1 MMYLITDL
9 NMVESYGCIKADN
22 GEDALKEFAL
32 SKGFDDLME
41 FTSTWPMFADDL
53 IAVQLH

>member
-1 MMYLITDL
+1 MITDL
-9 NMVESYGCIKADN
+9 KMVESYGCIKADN

-32 SKGFDDLME
+32 SQGFDDLME
-41 FTSTWPMFADDL
+41 FASTWPMLADDL

>member
-9 NMVESYGCIKADN
+9 KMVESYGCVRADS
-22 GEDALKEFAL
+22 GKDALKEFAL
-32 SKGFDDLME
+32 SAGFPDLME
-41 FTSTWPMFADDL
+41 FVSAWPMFANDL